1 MTAEARA
8 AQCTSCGAVV
18 ETAAELAATRCAYC
32 GSALVASD
40 RALAAFDSLIP
51 FRLGKAA
58 ALERLRAYIGD
69 SWWTPQEIAR
79 LAASGRLRAERIH
92 GVLVPHY
99 AFDATV
105 RGDYAARIGVHW
117 SRKETREAPRKR
129 TTHAGFEDVRVEGLG
144 SETETRTVQE
154 TEWFDLRGSFG
165 TQIDQHLTCASRG
178 LADAE
183 AHDLL
188 PFDVGAAV
196 PFDSRLMAGW
206 HAELPSSPRREVDH
220 KARTTIATLARRE
233 LERSLLP
240 GDTHRIRTFETDIQL
255 HAVRLLLAPV
265 WIARVQLGKRMVRFV
280 INGQTGAC
288 SGRVPV
294 SSAKV
299 AMAILA
305 GALLL
310 LAVLWIGGGLS

>member
-8 AQCTSCGAVV
+8 AECTSCGAVV
-18 ETAAELAATRCAYC
+18 ETAADLASTRCAYC
-32 GSALVASD
+32 GSALVAAE
-40 RALAAFDSLIP
+40 RALSAFDGLIP
-51 FRLGKAA
+51 FRLSKPA

-69 SWWTPQEIAR
+69 SWWTPREITR
-79 LAASGRLRAERIH
+79 LAASGRLRPDRIR

-117 SRKETREAPRKR
+117 KRKETRETPRKR
-129 TTHAGFEDVRVEGLG
+129 TTHAGFDDVRVDGLG
-144 SETETRTVQE
+144 SETQTRTVQE

-165 TQIDQHLTCASRG
+165 TQIDQHLSCASRG

-183 AHDLL
+183 AASLL

-220 KARTTIATLARRE
+220 KARTTIAKLARRE

-240 GDTHRIRTFETDIQL
+240 GDTHRLRTFETDIEL
-255 HAVRLLLAPV
+255 HGVRLLLAPV
-265 WIARVQLGKRMVRFV
+265 WIIRVRLGNRTSRFV

-288 SGRVPV
+288 SGALPV
-294 SSAKV
+294 SRVRV
-299 AMAILA
+299 AAAIVL
-305 GALLL
+305 GALVLL
-310 LAVLWIGGGLS
+310 GLLWLSGGLS